1 MSGTYLSRIRAGAL
15 ALVAT
20 GALFAT
26 AATWTPAS
34 AGVSADI
41 NGHIGDR
48 PAPVVVFDREPDV
61 VLVPRSRVYYV
72 DHDGYDLYRYG
83 RYWYIND
90 DGYWFRASS
99 YRGPFLSITVGR
111 VPRSIVVV
119 PARYR
124 RHPVHPHGGPPG
136 QMKKRVVYRDHD
148 RYDRRDNDRYD
159 RRDDDRYR
167 RDRDWDGDRGKGRSK
182 KSRGRDR

>member
-1 MSGTYLSRIRAGAL
+1 MFGMTFTRTRAGAL

-20 GALFAT
+20 GALLATT
-26 AATWTPAS
+26 AAWTPAA

-41 NGHIGDR
+41 NVHIGDR
-48 PAPVVVFDREPDV
+48 RPPVVVFDREPDV
-61 VLVPRSRVYYV
+61 ILVPRTRVYYV

-83 RYWYIND
+83 RYWYMND

-99 YRGPFLSITVGR
+99 YRGPFVSISVGR
-111 VPRSIVVV
+111 VPRQIVVV

-136 QMKKRVVYRDHD
+136 QMKKSRAVYRDYD
-148 RYDRRDNDRYD
+148 RGDRRYDDRDRRWD
-159 RRDDDRYR
+159 RDDDR
-167 RDRDWDGDRGKGRSK
+167 RSK
-182 KSRGRDR
+182 GKDRRR

>member
-1 MSGTYLSRIRAGAL
+1 MPIEEGGLMSGTHLSRTRTGAL
-15 ALVAT
+15 ALVAM

-26 AATWTPAS
+26 SATWTPAS
-34 AGVSADI
+34 ARVSADI
-41 NGHIGDR
+41 NVHIGDR
-48 PAPVVVFDREPDV
+48 PAPVIVFDREPDV

-99 YRGPFLSITVGR
+99 YRGPFLSIAVGR

-136 QMKKRVVYRDHD
+136 LMKKRVVYRD
-148 RYDRRDNDRYD
+148 
-159 RRDDDRYR
+159 DDRHDR
-167 RDRDWDGDRGKGRSK
+167 RDRDWDRDDDRGRRKGR
-182 KSRGRDR
+182 

>member
-1 MSGTYLSRIRAGAL
+1 MSGTHLSRTRTGAL
-15 ALVAT
+15 ALVAMS
-20 GALFAT
+20 ALFAT

-34 AGVSADI
+34 ARVSADI
-41 NGHIGDR
+41 NVHIGDR

-99 YRGPFLSITVGR
+99 YRGPFLSIAVGR

-136 QMKKRVVYRDHD
+136 LMKKRVVYRDDVRHD
-148 RYDRRDNDRYD
+148 
-159 RRDDDRYR
+159 R
-167 RDRDWDGDRGKGRSK
+167 RDRDWDRDDDRGRRKGR
-182 KSRGRDR
+182 